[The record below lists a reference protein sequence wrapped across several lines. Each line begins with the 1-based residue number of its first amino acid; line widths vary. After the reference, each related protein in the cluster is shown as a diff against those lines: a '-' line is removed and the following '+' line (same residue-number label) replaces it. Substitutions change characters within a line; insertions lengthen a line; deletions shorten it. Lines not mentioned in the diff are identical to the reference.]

1 MGCLC
6 GHISSWGAR
15 TSACGARD
23 KPLWD
28 RNSNCPESGRTEGG
42 KCCLLEREVLEGIMA
57 ALKSGPSSHGRMP
70 VCFGPTDYLSQDK
83 VLETS
88 AGATQFRGRQAL
100 HSPTELAD
108 CLPPAPQHPAGCQ
121 PGWGLPPTSW
131 VFSSNR
137 ELRAEVYAMRAV
149 APHGNQ
155 GDVVSRAHTC
165 QGCSGWCGACRK
177 EGPGRSQ
184 DTEPRHRL
192 PSCLF
197 SALSQ
202 RDMHVPVASGSS
214 QPSAG
219 RRDD

>member
-1 MGCLC
+1 M
-6 GHISSWGAR
+6 
-15 TSACGARD
+15 
-23 KPLWD
+23 WD
-28 RNSNCPESGRTEGG
+28 RNSNCPESERTEGG
-42 KCCLLEREVLEGIMA
+42 KCCLLEQEVLEGIMA

-137 ELRAEVYAMRAV
+137 ELRAEVYAVRAV

-155 GDVVSRAHTC
+155 GDVVSHAHTC
-165 QGCSGWCGACRK
+165 QGCSGWCVHAERKVQGGVRTPSPGTVSLRACVLH
-177 EGPGRSQ
+177 S
-184 DTEPRHRL
+184 
-192 PSCLF
+192 PSGTCMSPWHL
-197 SALSQ
+197 AL
-202 RDMHVPVASGSS
+202 ASLQLVGEMTK
-214 QPSAG
+214 PTTVI
-219 RRDD
+219 